1 MTSSSKKKR
10 EKKKDFQ
17 VREKMRTVDVYDSN
31 YSQKPKLKV
40 GNTRPKAANST
51 DTSFRAKCEV
61 YITWTGGY
69 VTDSSQ
75 QLH

>member
-17 VREKMRTVDVYDSN
+17 VKGKMRSVDVYESN
-31 YSQKPKLKV
+31 CPQKPKLKV
-40 GNTRPKAANST
+40 GKTRPKAANST

-61 YITWTGGY
+61 YRTRTWAM
-69 VTDSSQ
+69 
-75 QLH
+75 